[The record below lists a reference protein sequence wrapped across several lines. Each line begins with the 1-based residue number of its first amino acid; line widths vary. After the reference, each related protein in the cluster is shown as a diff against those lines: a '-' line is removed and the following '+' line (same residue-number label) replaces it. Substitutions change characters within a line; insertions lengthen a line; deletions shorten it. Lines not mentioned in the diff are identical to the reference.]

1 MALGFPKHIDVESTN
16 VAAPEDVTTVEEV
29 QRHIAR
35 ELHDQV
41 AQPLIGLLL
50 EIRERAAAGGDVA
63 GLEESA
69 RRILRQ
75 VREMMVD
82 LRERGELRIN
92 LPRALKNEI
101 PVPTGRDLSVQVTT
115 RWPKHINGWAA
126 FNLLRIVQQ
135 AVANAWRHG
144 RASRIDVVLDVGP
157 TNEAV
162 VVVVDDGVGIEDA
175 PYGFG
180 MAGMQERAAILGG
193 ALTAAQRET
202 GGTRVEVR
210 FPAGRLK

>member
-1 MALGFPKHIDVESTN
+1 LALGFSNHPGVESDGHAH
-16 VAAPEDVTTVEEV
+16 VDFTTVEELR
-29 QRHIAR
+29 RHIAR

-50 EIRERAAAGGDVA
+50 QIREEKATNGGLAGI
-63 GLEESA
+63 EESTRA
-69 RRILRQ
+69 ILRQ
-75 VREMMVD
+75 VRELMID
-82 LRERGELRIN
+82 LREKADLRIN
-92 LPRALKNEI
+92 LPRALDEEV
-101 PVPTGRDLSVQVTT
+101 PVPSGRHLSIQVTS
-115 RWPKHINGWAA
+115 RWPREVNGWAA

-135 AVANAWRHG
+135 AVANGWRHG
-144 RASRIDVVLDVGP
+144 RANRIDVVLDVGP
-157 TNEAV
+157 TSEAV

-193 ALTAAQRET
+193 TLTAAQREA

-210 FPAGRLK
+210 FPEGRLS